1 MKIAILQSNYDESDS
16 PQGEYDLPCDP
27 SVYLPEH
34 HCETYFLDKVTS
46 VQKTTELV
54 QRGFDVFINLCDG
67 AADENRAGIE
77 VVQTLEKLGAAFT
90 GAASNFY
97 EPTREQMKAACAAQG
112 VKYPAFVMA
121 KTDEDI
127 ERAAQ
132 TLRFPLIAKH
142 PNSYGSVGLRKSSR
156 VTNADDLKVEAKHF
170 IDTYG
175 ASLIEEFIEGR
186 EFTVLIAENPDDP
199 NHPIAYTPVQFQFPE
214 GETFKHFDLKWVD
227 YKGMTSNLVED
238 EELCEKLKD
247 AGRKLFVGLDGSS
260 FGRCDMRVD
269 GKGDVYVLEINPN
282 CGIFYPEAEPGSADY
297 VLLNDPKGHRGFL
310 DLIIRAALKRAE
322 GRKQMAKAK
331 G

>member
-1 MKIAILQSNYDESDS
+1 MRICILQSNYDESDS
-16 PQGEYDLPCDP
+16 EQGEYDLPCDP
-27 SVYLPEH
+27 GVYLPEH
-34 HCETYFLDKVTS
+34 HCETYFLDKSTS
-46 VQKTTELV
+46 VETTTKLV
-54 QRGFDVFINLCDG
+54 EQGFDVFINLCDG

-77 VVQTLEKLGAAFT
+77 VVQTLERLGAAFT

-97 EPTREQMKAACAAQG
+97 EPTREQMKAACAGQG

-121 KTDEDI
+121 KTDADI
-127 ERAAQ
+127 NCAAK

-156 VTNADDLKVEAKHF
+156 VTNATDLAIEAKHF
-170 IDTYG
+170 IDSYG

-186 EFTVLIAENPDDP
+186 EFTVLIAENPNDA
-199 NHPIAYTPVQFQFPE
+199 NCPIAYRPVEFQFPE

-227 YKGMTSNLVED
+227 YKGVSSKLCD
-238 EELCEKLKD
+238 DDELCEKLQD

-269 GKGDVYVLEINPN
+269 AKGDVYVLEINPN

-310 DLIIRAALKRAE
+310 DVIIGAALKRAE
-322 GRKQMAKAK
+322 GKKLK
-331 G
+331 TEG

>member
-1 MKIAILQSNYDESDS
+1 MTIAILQSNYDKSDS

-34 HCETYFLDKVTS
+34 PCETYLLDKANA

-54 QRGFDVFINLCDG
+54 HKGFDVFINLCDG

-97 EPTREQMKAACAAQG
+97 EPTREEMKAACAAQG

-127 ERAAQ
+127 HCAAQ

-156 VTNADDLKVEAKHF
+156 VTHADDLRVEARHF
-170 IDTYG
+170 IDMYG
-175 ASLIEEFIEGR
+175 ASLIEEFIEGQ
-186 EFTVLIAENPDDP
+186 EYTVLVAENPDDATK
-199 NHPIAYTPVQFQFPE
+199 PIAYTPMQFHFPD
-214 GETFKHFDLKWVD
+214 GETFKHFALKWID
-227 YKGMTSNLVED
+227 YKGMSSTLVTD
-238 EELCEKLKD
+238 SDLSEKLKD
-247 AGRKLFVGLDGSS
+247 AGRKIFVGLDGSS

-269 GKGDVYVLEINPN
+269 AKGDVYVLEINPN

-297 VLLNDPKGHRGFL
+297 ILLNDPKGHRGFL
-310 DLIIRAALKRAE
+310 EIILRAALKKVE
-322 GRKQMAKAK
+322 GKKLSWV
-331 G
+331 